1 MVAKRLRLA
10 VCQGSRFANAKAFNR
25 KVKYLVRRHGLAV
38 EEARY
43 LLQKSGHDRRQLN
56 SAAARLKALS
66 YLAPKSPRRPSRRNR
81 QRPGSQDQMWLPV
94 SMI

>member
-10 VCQGSRFANAKAFNR
+10 VCHGSRFANAKAFNR
-25 KVKYLVRRHGLAV
+25 KVRYLVRRHGLTF

-56 SAAARLKALS
+56 SAAARLRALS
-66 YLAPKSPRRPSRRNR
+66 YLAPKSPRPSRRNR
-81 QRPGSQDQMWLPV
+81 QRSGTQGQMWLPV